1 MACCTMVYETV
12 IRVDEENALKIYD
25 DSTFAATS
33 TDNVH
38 DYVCIQH
45 FGSPTDND
53 FTERIGLRLDCVDS
67 TSTSCLLVAEG
78 VGARTSDTSFVLIGR
93 RIHVA
98 IGYFVAAIELAD
110 WSLAWLVELQT
121 GACFGIHY
129 AEQHDCVF
137 AIGDM
142 DVTRISMNGMICWSE
157 VVAEAMTD
165 TFDCSGDLVKVKD
178 FDGVLHRLNAS
189 TGARIASDHKE

>member
-12 IRVDEENALKIYD
+12 IRVDEENELKIYD
-25 DSTFAATS
+25 DSTFAASS

-38 DYVCIQH
+38 DYVRIHH
-45 FGSPTDND
+45 FGSATDND
-53 FTERIGLRLDCVDS
+53 FMERIGLRLDCVDS

-98 IGYFVAAIELAD
+98 IGYFLAAIELVD
-110 WSLAWLVELQT
+110 WSLAWVVKLQT

-129 AEQHDCVF
+129 SEEHDCIF

-142 DVTRISMNGMICWSE
+142 DLTRIALDGTICWSR
-157 VVAEAMTD
+157 VVAEALTASLCLSD
-165 TFDCSGDLVKVKD
+165 KCVTVDDY
-178 FDGVLHRLNAS
+178 DGISHRLDIR
-189 TGARIASDHKE
+189 TGTTLATD